1 MPGQNAGGVSLGSRR
16 QFLQVARQAVMGFM
30 FLGADRTN
38 AQTMSTNSITL
49 HVGNQAFTATLFD
62 NPSAVAIWERLP
74 LTVDMEEL
82 NGNEKFVY
90 LSSDLP
96 AAESAVGRIEAGDI
110 MLYGRNCLVIFY
122 ASFTTSYRYT
132 KLGRIDQPK
141 GLAAALGTGK
151 VLVRFDR

>member
-1 MPGQNAGGVSLGSRR
+1 MNHTVYTFRSTECRR
-16 QFLQVARQAVMGFM
+16 WCGQVAILFLAGMF
-30 FLGADRTN
+30 FLGADLPKHT
-38 AQTMSTNSITL
+38 TMPTTSIRL
-49 HVGNQAFTATLFD
+49 KVGEQVFTASLLENASTTALL
-62 NPSAVAIWERLP
+62 RMLP
-74 LTVDMEEL
+74 MTHNMEEL

-110 MLYGRNCLVIFY
+110 MLYGRNCLVVFY